1 MTDSNLAA
9 SLTLSFR
16 VPRSPMEVFDTI
28 NRVSDW
34 WIGEFEGTSHAEGA
48 VFTYQ
53 YKPYHRTVQQVVQLV
68 PSKRIVWKVLE
79 SSIRFVEDEA
89 EWKGTTIVFEI
100 AEKAGETEVRFTHVG
115 LTPKLECYG
124 GCSSGWRHYVETS
137 LPSLL
142 LTGHGVDPKF

>member
-34 WIGEFEGTSHAEGA
+34 WIGEIEGNSDAEGA

-68 PSKRIVWKVLE
+68 PGKRIVWKVLE
-79 SSIRFVEDEA
+79 SSIHFVKDEA
-89 EWKGTTIVFEI
+89 EWKDTAGSRASSRQASISPRTTS
-100 AEKAGETEVRFTHVG
+100 AHGPPPWDVR
-115 LTPKLECYG
+115 
-124 GCSSGWRHYVETS
+124 
-137 LPSLL
+137 
-142 LTGHGVDPKF
+142 